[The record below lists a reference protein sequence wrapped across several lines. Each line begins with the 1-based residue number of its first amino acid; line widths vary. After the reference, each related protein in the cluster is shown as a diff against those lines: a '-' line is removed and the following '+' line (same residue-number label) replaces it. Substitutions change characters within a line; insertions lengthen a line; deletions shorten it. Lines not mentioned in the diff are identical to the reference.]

1 MQPGIF
7 DLIEANAME
16 QEDKQQEISYIGVKE
31 LFADPNELL
40 EDASELFNEE
50 ADGEDSISEDD
61 MQNGVSYDLRERF
74 NESNLNNNGGGGPY
88 NAPNASDNDAHNG
101 MPHYLRGKLD
111 EGEAVTL
118 VDGPEI
124 THNDINLGELFES
137 DTSIEGKDWSDD
149 GTQNGMP
156 HDMRERRNE
165 SNLNNDK
172 GGAPYSAPNVFDDNA
187 WHGMSPDFRGLF
199 DEGETVTLVD
209 GPEITTWESYLRIT
223 PALGKKIC
231 LSVF

>member
-1 MQPGIF
+1 
-7 DLIEANAME
+7 
-16 QEDKQQEISYIGVKE
+16 
-31 LFADPNELL
+31 
-40 EDASELFNEE
+40 
-50 ADGEDSISEDD
+50 
-61 MQNGVSYDLRERF
+61 
-74 NESNLNNNGGGGPY
+74 
-88 NAPNASDNDAHNG
+88 
-101 MPHYLRGKLD
+101 
-111 EGEAVTL
+111 
-118 VDGPEI
+118 
-124 THNDINLGELFES
+124 
-137 DTSIEGKDWSDD
+137 
-149 GTQNGMP
+149 
-156 HDMRERRNE
+156 MREGRNE